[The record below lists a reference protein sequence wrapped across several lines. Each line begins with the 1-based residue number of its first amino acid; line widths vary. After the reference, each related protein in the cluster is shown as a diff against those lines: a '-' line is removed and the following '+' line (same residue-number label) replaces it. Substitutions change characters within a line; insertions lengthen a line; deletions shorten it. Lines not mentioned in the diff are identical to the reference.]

1 MERGRV
7 QPHHPGEQVG
17 EEPLCVAQERAF
29 AFHASQLLEKGEGD
43 DFRVREALEGFVAAG
58 TGVEMG
64 VSVVDEAK
72 EHCEGLFRLGEAWGM
87 VGLGHLLLLGEGR
100 L

>member
-1 MERGRV
+1 LG
-7 QPHHPGEQVG
+7 
-17 EEPLCVAQERAF
+17 VAQERAF
-29 AFHASQLLEKGEGD
+29 AFHAPKLLEEGEGD

-58 TGVEMG
+58 TGVQRS

-72 EHCEGLFRLGEAWGM
+72 ENREGLFRLEEAWGK
-87 VGLGHLLLLGEGR
+87 VWLGYLSLLGEGR